1 MIFIAFAFSKFS
13 SVHFYN
19 HWRRHFL
26 RLPFNKAIPQDERH
40 LEAFYLILG
49 KPQMHACKRAEGGP
63 WGPQKQRQGSGQEG
77 SDGMR
82 GSPASCSGGTAPL
95 FPVQTCL
102 LPMVLGTVTSGLC
115 SQKYPFLRAYF
126 QGRPWQP
133 SLSISPECSRLPT
146 LRYLGWKGP
155 YEVNQHSP
163 EIRETEAHRRCPT
176 SPTNGRLSP
185 LSIRRLHPAQPS
197 ASFSKM
203 STLAAPI
210 NQVLEDDTAQ
220 ALSWDDTK
228 QGNWELNQEK
238 CFGKSRAGLRS
249 NEVLLGSRIF
259 SLNECSKRSP
269 EPH

>member
-95 FPVQTCL
+95 FPAQTCL

-115 SQKYPFLRAYF
+115 SQKYPFL
-126 QGRPWQP
+126 GRTSKGGLGSPRCP
-133 SLSISPECSRLPT
+133 SALSAAGCQL
-146 LRYLGWKGP
+146 LGTWGGKGP
-155 YEVNQHSP
+155 T
-163 EIRETEAHRRCPT
+163 R
-176 SPTNGRLSP
+176 
-185 LSIRRLHPAQPS
+185 
-197 ASFSKM
+197 
-203 STLAAPI
+203 
-210 NQVLEDDTAQ
+210 
-220 ALSWDDTK
+220 
-228 QGNWELNQEK
+228 
-238 CFGKSRAGLRS
+238 
-249 NEVLLGSRIF
+249 
-259 SLNECSKRSP
+259 
-269 EPH
+269 